1 MDTWIKSYMERPAQ
15 ASCTNCE
22 DENAECVI
30 CGTTMDDDEEMYCNG
45 SQHICMDCFDELQ
58 LKKAKK

>member
-1 MDTWIKSYMERPAQ
+1 MERPAQ